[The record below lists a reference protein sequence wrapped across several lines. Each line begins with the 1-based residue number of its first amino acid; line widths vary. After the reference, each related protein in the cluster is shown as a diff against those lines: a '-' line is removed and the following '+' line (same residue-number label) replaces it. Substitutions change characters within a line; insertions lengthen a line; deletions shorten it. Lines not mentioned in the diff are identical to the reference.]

1 MRSTTEA
8 LKSRCKVMVLLW
20 NKTYE
25 NLLDEIEHLKAK
37 IENKDTEI
45 ATIESGC
52 KKQLKE
58 KDALIERLM
67 NRCCELEKN
76 NPN

>member
-1 MRSTTEA
+1 
-8 LKSRCKVMVLLW
+8 MVLLR

-52 KKQLKE
+52 EKLLKE
-58 KDALIERLM
+58 KDTLIERLM

>member
-1 MRSTTEA
+1 
-8 LKSRCKVMVLLW
+8 MVLLW
-20 NKTYE
+20 NRTYE
-25 NLLDEIEHLKAK
+25 NLLDEIEHLKSR

-58 KDALIERLM
+58 KDKLIERLM
-67 NRCCELEKN
+67 QRCNELEKKI
-76 NPN
+76 PH

>member
-1 MRSTTEA
+1 
-8 LKSRCKVMVLLW
+8 MVLLW

-37 IENKDTEI
+37 IENKDNEI

-52 KKQLKE
+52 KKQLEE
-58 KDALIERLM
+58 KDKLIERLM
-67 NRCCELEKN
+67 QRCNELEKKI
-76 NPN
+76 PH

>member
-8 LKSRCKVMVLLW
+8 LKSRCSYVVLLW

-25 NLLDEIEHLKAK
+25 NLLDEIDHLKAK

-52 KKQLKE
+52 KK
-58 KDALIERLM
+58 
-67 NRCCELEKN
+67 
-76 NPN
+76 

>member
-1 MRSTTEA
+1 
-8 LKSRCKVMVLLW
+8 MVLLR

-25 NLLDEIEHLKAK
+25 KLLDEIEHLKAK

-52 KKQLKE
+52 EKLLKE
-58 KDALIERLM
+58 KDTLIERLM